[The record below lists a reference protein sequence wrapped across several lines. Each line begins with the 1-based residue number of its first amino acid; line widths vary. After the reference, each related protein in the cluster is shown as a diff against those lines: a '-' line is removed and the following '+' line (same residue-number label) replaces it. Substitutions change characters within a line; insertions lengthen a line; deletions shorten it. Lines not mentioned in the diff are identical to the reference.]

1 MNHGILPPQ
10 NSMRGQDKLNNNM
23 KNQFNVPILLT
34 VYRRVDTTEKTLNAI
49 RQVRPRQLFVIADGA
64 RNAEEKIKCD
74 AARAVVDQIDWE
86 CEVKKNFSEVN
97 MNCGPRIASGLEW
110 VFGQVDR
117 AIILEDDC
125 LPDESFFYYC
135 QELLEKYK
143 DNPKIMQ
150 IAGLNTQQGNK
161 KFNCPDSY
169 YFSQVAQ
176 TWGWATWQ
184 RAFNTYEF
192 FLESWEEIRK
202 TDKLKKILPNY
213 AVREYWS
220 NLFDN
225 IKDNKKARD
234 GTWDVQWFYNVLMHE
249 GLVIAPKK
257 NLITNIGFGEGAGST
272 VNVLDKN
279 ANMARYPMQ
288 FPLQHPARI
297 EYNNRQADNYT
308 FWYIYDINSGI
319 KKKVKSFLRH
329 YLPGPYYWLKKILT

>member
-1 MNHGILPPQ
+1 
-10 NSMRGQDKLNNNM
+10 M
-23 KNQFNVPILLT
+23 KQFDVPILLT

-49 RQVRPRQLFVIADGA
+49 RQVRPKQLFVIADGA

-74 AARAVVDQIDWE
+74 AARAVVDQVDWD

-125 LPDESFFYYC
+125 LPEESFFYYC

-161 KFNCPDSY
+161 KFQCADSY

-192 FLESWEEIRK
+192 YLESWEEIRK
-202 TDKLKKILPNY
+202 TDKLKKILPDY

-225 IKDNKKARD
+225 VKNNKKARD
-234 GTWDVQWFYNVLMHE
+234 GTWDVQWFYNVLIHD
-249 GLVIAPKK
+249 GISIAPKR

-272 VNVLDKN
+272 VNVLDQN
-279 ANMARYPMQ
+279 ANMPRYPME
-288 FPLQHPARI
+288 FPLQHPKEI
-297 EYNNRQADNYT
+297 KFNNPQADNYT
-308 FWYIYDINSGI
+308 FWYIYDINKGA
-319 KKKVKSFLRH
+319 KKKVKSFLRY
-329 YLPGPYYWLKKILT
+329 YLPGPYSWLKKIFKKNTL